1 MNDFNSTAEKNSVRF
16 TSNMS
21 PRIDQLIQFIKDDPD
36 DPFNHYALALE
47 YSKTNETRAIEIFQN
62 LLKNHPQ
69 YIPVYYQ
76 LAQLYARDGQK
87 EKAIQ
92 TFNTGIAIA
101 REQHDLKTLR
111 ELNAALEELLDDQG

>member
-1 MNDFNSTAEKNSVRF
+1 
-16 TSNMS
+16 MS

-47 YSKTNETRAIEIFQN
+47 YCKMDEKHAMEIFEN

-76 LAQLYARDGQK
+76 LAQLYARIGQK

-92 TFNTGIAIA
+92 TFNVGIAIA
-101 REQHDLKTLR
+101 REHQDYKTLR
-111 ELNAALEELLDDQG
+111 ELNTAVEELLED

>member
-1 MNDFNSTAEKNSVRF
+1 
-16 TSNMS
+16 MS

-47 YSKTNETRAIEIFQN
+47 YCKTDETRAMDIFEN
-62 LLKNHPQ
+62 LLRNHGE

-76 LAQLYARDGQK
+76 LAQLYTRVGRK

-92 TFNTGIAIA
+92 TFNAGIAIA
-101 REQHDLKTLR
+101 KEQQDHKTLR
-111 ELNAALEELLDDQG
+111 ELNTALEELLED

>member
-1 MNDFNSTAEKNSVRF
+1 
-16 TSNMS
+16 MS
-21 PRIDQLIQFIKDDPD
+21 PRIDQLIQFIKEEPD

-47 YSKTNETRAIEIFQN
+47 YCKTDETRAKEIFED
-62 LLKNHPQ
+62 LVKNHRQ

-76 LAQLYARDGQK
+76 LAALYARIGQK

-101 REQHDLKTLR
+101 REQQDPKTLR
-111 ELNAALEELLDDQG
+111 ELNAALEELLED